1 MFQAFVNGQADF
13 TGGKGC
19 ALRNSPFMRLCR
31 RRGDGHFLMDTV
43 MSSVAE
49 TTWEIYKTS
58 MLEEAVKSG
67 SHSSVKV
74 G

>member
-49 TTWEIYKTS
+49 TTWV
-58 MLEEAVKSG
+58 LEEAVKSG